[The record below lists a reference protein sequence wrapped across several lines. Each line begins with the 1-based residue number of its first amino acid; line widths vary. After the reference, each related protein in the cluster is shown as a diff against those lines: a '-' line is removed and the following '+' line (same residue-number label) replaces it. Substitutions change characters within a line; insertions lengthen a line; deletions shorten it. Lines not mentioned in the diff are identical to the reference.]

1 MKQKSNGF
9 KQKSENIISSVKKAF
24 KKEGFYVTLFVTLS
38 IVTIVGAI
46 TIKNKDANTNSK
58 AEIPSTEDVTLNLE
72 DNKETQIESNETNK
86 NKEDANINAETSME
100 NSERVENKPTSKP
113 VGSDNKMNFSN
124 PVEGKLL
131 KGHNEPYI
139 FKDGKA
145 VKEGEKGDSSLS
157 YGGISVGAKMG
168 TAVKAAEDGV
178 IEDVIENDVTYGVTV
193 IIKHANGIKTS
204 YANLSNDLK
213 VKKDDKITKGQE
225 IGKVGNTASTLKLC
239 VKNDFL
245 HIKVYSKKDN
255 TYSEVDP
262 LKYFAYKK

>member
-1 MKQKSNGF
+1 MKQKS
-9 KQKSENIISSVKKAF
+9 KNIISGIKKTF

-46 TIKNKDANTNSK
+46 TIKNKDANSNSK
-58 AEIPSTEDVTLNLE
+58 AEIPSAEDATSKVEDKTEIDNQNNKTNE
-72 DNKETQIESNETNK
+72 DTES
-86 NKEDANINAETSME
+86 KEDKKTNVETSME
-100 NSERVENKPTSKP
+100 NSERVENKPTTKP
-113 VGSDNKMNFSN
+113 VGADSKMNFSN

-193 IIKHANGIKTS
+193 TVKHANGIKTS
-204 YANLSNDLK
+204 YSNLSNDLK
-213 VKKDDKITKGQE
+213 VKKGDKVTKGQE
-225 IGKVGNTASTLKLC
+225 IGKVVTTASTLKLC
-239 VKNDFL
+239 VKSDFL

>member
-1 MKQKSNGF
+1 MKQKS
-9 KQKSENIISSVKKAF
+9 KNIISSIKKTF

-46 TIKNKDANTNSK
+46 TIKNKDANSNSQ
-58 AEIPSTEDVTLNLE
+58 AELPSAQDVTLNQE
-72 DNKETQIESNETNK
+72 DKNDMNTESNKTNENK
-86 NKEDANINAETSME
+86 DGKEDANTNVETSME
-100 NSERVENKPTSKP
+100 NSERVENKPASKP
-113 VGSDNKMNFSN
+113 VGSDSKMNFSN

-213 VKKDDKITKGQE
+213 VKKDDKVTKGQE

-239 VKNDFL
+239 VKDDFL